1 MTNNE
6 MILDALSGIMHN
18 GEEIPVVFM
27 VYKGG
32 RTTYITFQEIDKY
45 PKLMADDEVQYS
57 APRYDVDIFTQGN
70 FIEILKE
77 VKDRLIGAGWTW
89 IEDSPDM
96 YDNDTKMFHKVA
108 TFEIENYK
116 Y

>member
-6 MILDALSGIMHN
+6 KVLNALRGITRN

-27 VYKGG
+27 VYKGDK
-32 RTTYITFQEIDKY
+32 TTYITFQEVDKY
-45 PKLMADDEVQYS
+45 PKLMADDEVEYS
-57 APRYDVDIFTQGN
+57 APRYDIDIFTQGN
-70 FIEILKE
+70 FIDLLEE
-77 VKDRLIGAGWTW
+77 VKQRLIDAGWTW

-96 YDNDTKMFHKVA
+96 YDNETKMFHKVT